1 MGLFTQAAELEKN
14 NRAFAFIQI
23 VESRGSTPR
32 HNASMLVD
40 EDGNSTGTIGGG
52 MMERLVLEQAK
63 EALAQGQSRV
73 FSGRMARQGEGA
85 VGSDCGGAMK
95 IHIAV
100 QPRRPQLI
108 LLGAGHVNR
117 AIAVVA
123 APLGFE
129 IALMDTWKENLDHPD
144 LPPASRKL
152 LVESFTAGI
161 QQLTLDDNCYVVIA
175 TNHQDREALEHTI
188 GNPVRYLGLLASRRK
203 IQTFRAELEK
213 QGVDAADIA
222 ALRSPI
228 GLDIGAETPEEIAI
242 SVIAEILQVKS
253 GASAVSLQSTT
264 LAVVSK

>member
-40 EDGNSTGTIGGG
+40 EDGNSMGTIGGG

-129 IALMDTWKENLDHPD
+129 ITLMDTWKDNLDHPD
-144 LPPASRKL
+144 IPHTSDKL

-161 QQLTLDDNCYVVIA
+161 QQLTLNDNCYVVIA

-188 GNPVRYLGLLASRRK
+188 GSPVRYLGLLASRRK

-213 QGVDAADIA
+213 NGVDAADIA